1 MALTISTEWCSIA
14 RINTHTSTSCS
25 FLTPL
30 NISKPSKFSF
40 NHKNV
45 GSSNNIIFSWNFKK
59 SLIGFKAITR
69 HAFPKKK
76 SMPKQDEENSGDEED
91 KWDYKKYQAL
101 LRGGEEVTSV
111 LEEMIELLKDIAM
124 DAKSE
129 EVAVHIAAQGVVG
142 RRVESLDTSF
152 MMALDFMLSQSEN
165 EVSERKWLLEVIK
178 DTVMSYMT
186 RKLSP
191 HAQVVGMLCR
201 TPRKESRL
209 ELLRRVAG
217 GGGTFDYETGGKVVL
232 PKANLNDIANQADDL
247 LETMEEKQAVPD
259 RRLLARLVLVR
270 EEARSMMG
278 GGILDER
285 NHRGLSTLP
294 QAEVHLLLHILQ
306 RRIGDAAFG
315 PEKEG
320 LPGHLAVIGHTPS
333 VILTESVTLDCGT
346 GTGST
351 SANQLSQRTLRAV
364 EREKKNAAIAMEHEF
379 KTFMEQTTQALQNIT
394 ATIGN
399 LRPNTRNG
407 RERSP
412 SQSESDN
419 GTTREST
426 PRTNVPRFLFRE
438 EPSRGGEETH
448 IPGIRELAAEYT
460 RLDTEIK
467 RSIPFFEFCEA
478 DSRRNYSKRRAQPNM
493 EIQNKVGKMTI
504 PNFDG
509 CGEISVHSW
518 IQN

>member
-294 QAEVHLLLHILQ
+294 QAEVTFVSKLLALSPGPAVREKIKNVMEGRDEGADRNTTSDKNISGHNLNQDTENGHPIRPGMFLETLTKVLGGLYESKEATGITVQHLEWVHKETLNILQ
-306 RRIGDAAFG
+306 EIAFG
-315 PEKEG
+315 
-320 LPGHLAVIGHTPS
+320 
-333 VILTESVTLDCGT
+333 
-346 GTGST
+346 
-351 SANQLSQRTLRAV
+351 RT
-364 EREKKNAAIAMEHEF
+364 
-379 KTFMEQTTQALQNIT
+379 
-394 ATIGN
+394 
-399 LRPNTRNG
+399 
-407 RERSP
+407 
-412 SQSESDN
+412 
-419 GTTREST
+419 
-426 PRTNVPRFLFRE
+426 
-438 EPSRGGEETH
+438 
-448 IPGIRELAAEYT
+448 
-460 RLDTEIK
+460 
-467 RSIPFFEFCEA
+467 
-478 DSRRNYSKRRAQPNM
+478 
-493 EIQNKVGKMTI
+493 
-504 PNFDG
+504 
-509 CGEISVHSW
+509 
-518 IQN
+518 